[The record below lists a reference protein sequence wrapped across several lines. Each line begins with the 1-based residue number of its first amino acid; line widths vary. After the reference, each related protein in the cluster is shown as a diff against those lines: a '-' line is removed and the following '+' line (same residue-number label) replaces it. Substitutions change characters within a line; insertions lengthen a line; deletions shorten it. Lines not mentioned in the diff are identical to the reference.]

1 MSDTIITLNNKTNP
15 MNIKYVKSPHGFS
28 DSHFNSTKYL
38 FELII
43 KGEPIDTLT
52 DKQSLS
58 GTTFNL
64 ADKQSFSGTLK
75 DHTTFNLAEKQS
87 FSGTTFNLADKQSF
101 SGTTFNLADKQ
112 SFSGTLKDHTT
123 FNLADKQSFS
133 GTKYFR
139 SLEDNKYSHLIKL
152 NHMIKLKDIK
162 SYTATLTIIPSDLQH
177 NFELEGIIN
186 KNESSSTQRSM
197 NMYIEFTQ
205 NDMGNAMC
213 SCFYTGLDH
222 NKIFAS
228 PPI

>member
-1 MSDTIITLNNKTNP
+1 MSDTIITLNNKTSP

-28 DSHFNSTKYL
+28 DSNFNSTKYL

-43 KGEPIDTLT
+43 KSENINTLK
-52 DKQSLS
+52 DQSFS

-64 ADKQSFSGTLK
+64 TEKQSFSGTLK

-87 FSGTTFNLADKQSF
+87 FSGT
-101 SGTTFNLADKQ
+101 
-112 SFSGTLKDHTT
+112 
-123 FNLADKQSFS
+123 
-133 GTKYFR
+133 KYFR
-139 SLEDNKYSHLIKL
+139 SLEDTKYSHLIKL
-152 NHMIKLKDIK
+152 NHMIKLSDIT

-205 NDMGNAMC
+205 NDMGYAMC

>member
-52 DKQSLS
+52 DKQSFS
-58 GTTFNL
+58 GTSFNL

-101 SGTTFNLADKQ
+101 SGT
-112 SFSGTLKDHTT
+112 
-123 FNLADKQSFS
+123 
-133 GTKYFR
+133 KYFR
-139 SLEDNKYSHLIKL
+139 SLEDTKYSHLIKL
-152 NHMIKLKDIK
+152 NHMIKLNDIK

-177 NFELEGIIN
+177 NFELEGVIN

>member
-43 KGEPIDTLT
+43 KGETNDNTTVNLAE
-52 DKQSLS
+52 KQSFS
-58 GTTFNL
+58 GTTVNL
-64 ADKQSFSGTLK
+64 AEKQSFSGTLK
-75 DHTTFNLAEKQS
+75 DNTTFNLAEKQS
-87 FSGTTFNLADKQSF
+87 FSGTTVNLAE
-101 SGTTFNLADKQ
+101 
-112 SFSGTLKDHTT
+112 
-123 FNLADKQSFS
+123 KQSFS

-139 SLEDNKYSHLIKL
+139 SLEDTKYSHLIKL
-152 NHMIKLKDIK
+152 NHMIKLNDIK

-177 NFELEGIIN
+177 NFELEGVIN

>member
-43 KGEPIDTLT
+43 KGETNDNTTVNLAE
-52 DKQSLS
+52 KQSFS
-58 GTTFNL
+58 GTTVNL
-64 ADKQSFSGTLK
+64 AEKQSFSGTLK
-75 DHTTFNLAEKQS
+75 DNTTFNLAEKQS
-87 FSGTTFNLADKQSF
+87 FSGTTVNLAE
-101 SGTTFNLADKQ
+101 KQ

-139 SLEDNKYSHLIKL
+139 SLEDTKYSHLIKL
-152 NHMIKLKDIK
+152 NHMIKLNDIK

-177 NFELEGIIN
+177 NFELEGVIN

>member
-43 KGEPIDTLT
+43 KGETNDN
-52 DKQSLS
+52 
-58 GTTFNL
+58 TTV
-64 ADKQSFSGTLK
+64 
-75 DHTTFNLAEKQS
+75 NLAE
-87 FSGTTFNLADKQSF
+87 
-101 SGTTFNLADKQ
+101 
-112 SFSGTLKDHTT
+112 
-123 FNLADKQSFS
+123 KQSFS